1 MQQATAKQQDT
12 DRRYF
17 AIGFETEGGYF
28 AGIININGQKFGIV
42 VSPKEGDLDDQQWGP
57 WKNRDAI
64 EGANSFFDGQANT
77 QAMAEAGSELAK
89 AIQALNING
98 HTDWYLPARDELEL
112 VYRTLKPT
120 DNRNFRLSG
129 DNPSSVPAGYAYSID
144 EPAQTIAT
152 DFQEDGE
159 LALKPTWYWSSTQ
172 YSAYGAW
179 VQDFG
184 DGDQNDAHKLLALR
198 ARAVRRFLIN

>member
-1 MQQATAKQQDT
+1 MQQGTAEKQET
-12 DRRYF
+12 ERRF

-28 AGIININGQKFGIV
+28 AGIITINGQKFGIV
-42 VSPKEGDLDDQQWGP
+42 VSPKEGDIADQQWGP

-112 VYRTLKPT
+112 VYRNLKPT

-129 DNPSSVPAGYAYSID
+129 DNPSSVPVGYAYSID
-144 EPAQTIAT
+144 EPAQTMAT
-152 DFQEDGE
+152 EFQEDGE
-159 LALKPTWYWSSTQ
+159 QALQPTWYWSSTQ
-172 YSAYGAW
+172 SSADLAW
-179 VQDFG
+179 SQGFE
-184 DGDQNDAHKLLALR
+184 DGDQTIDHKGDALR

>member
-1 MQQATAKQQDT
+1 MQQATAEKLEAGQPLTAGQQ
-12 DRRYF
+12 
-17 AIGFETEGGYF
+17 IEGGHF
-28 AGIININGQKFGIV
+28 AGIITINGQKFGIV
-42 VSPKEGDLDDQQWGP
+42 VSPKEGDLDDQKWGEF
-57 WKNRDAI
+57 DQEI
-64 EGANSFFDGQANT
+64 EGARSFFDGQANT

-112 VYRTLKPT
+112 VYRNLKPT

-129 DNPSSVPAGYAYSID
+129 DNPSSVPVGYAYSID

-159 LALKPTWYWSSTQ
+159 QALKPTWYWSSTQ
-172 YSAYGAW
+172 SSADFAWRQGFGA
-179 VQDFG
+179 
-184 DGDQNDAHKLLALR
+184 GDQGIGHKGSAFR

>member
-1 MQQATAKQQDT
+1 MQQATAEKLEAGQPLTAGQQ
-12 DRRYF
+12 
-17 AIGFETEGGYF
+17 IEGGYF
-28 AGIININGQKFGIV
+28 AGIITINGQQYGIV
-42 VSPKEGDLDDQQWGP
+42 VSPKEGDLQDQQWGEFEQE
-57 WKNRDAI
+57 I
-64 EGANSFFDGQANT
+64 EGARSFFDGQANT

-89 AIQALNING
+89 AIQSLNING

-112 VYRTLKPT
+112 VYRNLKPT

-129 DNPSSVPAGYAYSID
+129 DNPSSVPVGYAYSID

-159 LALKPTWYWSSTQ
+159 QALKPTWYWSSTQ
-172 YSAYGAW
+172 YSAYNAW
-179 VQDFG
+179 IQVFD
-184 DGDQNDAHKLLALR
+184 DGDQGNDHKNFAFR

>member
-1 MQQATAKQQDT
+1 MQQGTAEKQET
-12 DRRYF
+12 ERRF

-28 AGIININGQKFGIV
+28 AGIITINGQKFGIV
-42 VSPKEGDLDDQQWGP
+42 VSPKEGDIADQQWGP

-112 VYRTLKPT
+112 VYRNLKPT

-129 DNPSSVPAGYAYSID
+129 DNPSSVPVGYAYSID
-144 EPAQTIAT
+144 EPAQTMAT
-152 DFQEDGE
+152 EFQEDGE
-159 LALKPTWYWSSTQ
+159 QALQPTWYWSSTQ
-172 YSAYGAW
+172 SSANFAW
-179 VQDFG
+179 SQDFG
-184 DGDQNDAHKLLALR
+184 NGDQDGVHKDLAFR